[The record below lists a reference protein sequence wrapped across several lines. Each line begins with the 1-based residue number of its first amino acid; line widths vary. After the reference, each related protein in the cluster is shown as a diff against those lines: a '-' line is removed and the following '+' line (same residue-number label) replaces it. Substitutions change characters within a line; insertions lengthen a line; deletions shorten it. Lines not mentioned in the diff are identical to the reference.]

1 MRVGSR
7 FEREK
12 LSKMMVNVKEHMSL
26 CEKNI
31 RKLKTANVDIKSK
44 KKMA

>member
-1 MRVGSR
+1 
-7 FEREK
+7 
-12 LSKMMVNVKEHMSL
+12 MMLNVKEHLKL